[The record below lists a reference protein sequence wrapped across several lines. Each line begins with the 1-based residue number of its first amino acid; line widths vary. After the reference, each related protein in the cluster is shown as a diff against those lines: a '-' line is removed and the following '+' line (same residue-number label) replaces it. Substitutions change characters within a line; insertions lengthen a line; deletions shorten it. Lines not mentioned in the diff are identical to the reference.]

1 MCGRLNVIDC
11 PEVIDLCGQLG
22 INLQDQAMP
31 LRTSRFIRATNK
43 ISIVIEQKGERRL
56 QDAIWWLLLEQAEH
70 GFKPSEYTSFNTR
83 YDKLNVK
90 GSAGYV
96 AYRTQRCIIPVA
108 GFGETEVVDGKNRYT
123 DFVGKR
129 ALALGGLYRTW
140 LNKETG
146 EMTYSCSVITLPPHP
161 KLMPYHTKASP
172 LMLSQDVFDTW
183 LSPDQDV
190 SPFDKILTAKISVP
204 LMAIYIDKPSTFQQL
219 TAPQNI
225 DCDIDVYQE

>member
-22 INLQDQAMP
+22 INLQNQAMP

-43 ISIVIEQKGERRL
+43 ISIVVEQNDQRRL

-70 GFKPSEYTSFNTR
+70 GFKPSKYTSFNTR

-90 GSAGYV
+90 GSAGYA
-96 AYRTQRCIIPVA
+96 AYRTQRCIIPAA
-108 GFGETEVVDGKNRYT
+108 GFGETEVINGKNQYT
-123 DFVGKR
+123 DFIGQS

-140 LNKETG
+140 LNQETG
-146 EMTYSCSVITLPPHP
+146 ELTYSCSVITLPPHP

-172 LMLSQDVFDTW
+172 LMLTHDMFDLW

-190 SPFDKILTAKISVP
+190 AKFDKILAAKISVP
-204 LMAIYIDKPSTFQQL
+204 LSAIYIDKPSSFIPINESVLIT
-219 TAPQNI
+219 TG
-225 DCDIDVYQE
+225 

>member
-70 GFKPSEYTSFNTR
+70 GFKPSQYTSFNTR

-90 GSAGYV
+90 GSAGYS
-96 AYRTQRCIIPVA
+96 AFRTQRCIIPVA
-108 GFGETEVVDGKNRYT
+108 GFGETEVKDGKNQYT
-123 DFVGKR
+123 DFIGQSG
-129 ALALGGLYRTW
+129 LALGGLYRTW

-146 EMTYSCSVITLPPHP
+146 DLTYSCSVITLQPHP
-161 KLMPYHTKASP
+161 KLLPYHSKASP
-172 LMLSQDVFDTW
+172 LMLTQDEFDLWLSQEQDVGHFDN
-183 LSPDQDV
+183 L
-190 SPFDKILTAKISVP
+190 LVP
-204 LMAIYIDKPSTFQQL
+204 NVPVQLKAIPIDKPSLFNSIAEATL
-219 TAPQNI
+219 IAP
-225 DCDIDVYQE
+225 D

>member
-43 ISIVIEQKGERRL
+43 ISIVIEHKGERRL
-56 QDAIWWLLLEQAEH
+56 QDAIWWLLLEQTEH
-70 GFKPSEYTSFNTR
+70 GFKPSQYTSFNTR
-83 YDKLNVK
+83 YDKLNLK
-90 GSAGYV
+90 GSAGYA
-96 AYRTQRCIIPVA
+96 AYRTQRCIIPAA
-108 GFGETEVVDGKNRYT
+108 GFGETEVAEGKNQYT
-123 DFVGKR
+123 DFIGQQ

-146 EMTYSCSVITLPPHP
+146 ELTYSCSVITLPPHH

-172 LMLSQDVFDTW
+172 MMLSQDVFDTW

-190 SPFDKILTAKISVP
+190 SQFDKILAAKISVP
-204 LMAIYIDKPSTFQQL
+204 LTALPIDKPSTFNQMGDSVL
-219 TAPQNI
+219 ISA
-225 DCDIDVYQE
+225 D

>member
-22 INLQDQAMP
+22 INLQDQVMP

-43 ISIVIEQKGERRL
+43 ISIVVEQNGQRRL

-70 GFKPSEYTSFNTR
+70 GLKPSQYTSFNTR

-90 GSAGYV
+90 GSAGYA
-96 AYRTQRCIIPVA
+96 AYRSQRCIIPAA
-108 GFGETEVVDGKNRYT
+108 GFGETEVVNGKNQYT
-123 DFVGKR
+123 DFIGQSG
-129 ALALGGLYRTW
+129 LAFGGLYRTW

-146 EMTYSCSVITLPPHP
+146 ELTYSCSVITLPPHH

-172 LMLSQDVFDTW
+172 LMLPAECFDIW
-183 LSPDQDV
+183 LSADQDV
-190 SPFDKILTAKISVP
+190 RQFDEILQPRITVSLEA
-204 LMAIYIDKPSTFQQL
+204 LTIDKPSSYKTIEKHSMI
-219 TAPQNI
+219 AE
-225 DCDIDVYQE
+225 D

>member
-43 ISIVIEQKGERRL
+43 VSIVIEQHGHRRL

-70 GFKPSEYTSFNTR
+70 GFKPSQYTSFNTR

-90 GSAGYV
+90 GSAGYS
-96 AYRTQRCIIPVA
+96 AFRTQRCIIPAA
-108 GFGETEVVDGKNRYT
+108 GFGETEVVNGKNQYT
-123 DFVGKR
+123 DFIGQNG
-129 ALALGGLYRTW
+129 LALGGLYRTW

-146 EMTYSCSVITLPPHP
+146 ELTYSCSVITLPPHP
-161 KLMPYHTKASP
+161 KLLPYHSKASP
-172 LMLSQDVFDTW
+172 LVLTQDVVGLWLSQDQEVG
-183 LSPDQDV
+183 Q
-190 SPFDKILTAKISVP
+190 FDKLLAPKIPMHLNAVP
-204 LMAIYIDKPSTFQQL
+204 IDKPSTFNAIG
-219 TAPQNI
+219 APVLI
-225 DCDIDVYQE
+225 APD

>member
-43 ISIVIEQKGERRL
+43 ISIVVEQNGQRRL

-70 GFKPSEYTSFNTR
+70 GYKPSQYTSFNTR

-90 GSAGYV
+90 GSAGY
-96 AYRTQRCIIPVA
+96 AAFRTQRCIIPAA
-108 GFGETEVVDGKNRYT
+108 GFGETEVVNGKNQYT
-123 DFVGKR
+123 DFIGKSG
-129 ALALGGLYRTW
+129 LALGGLYRTW

-146 EMTYSCSVITLPPHP
+146 ELTYSCSVITLPPHP
-161 KLMPYHTKASP
+161 KLIPYHSKASP
-172 LMLSQDVFDTW
+172 LMLSPNVFDSW
-183 LSPDQDV
+183 LTIDRCI
-190 SPFDKILTAKISVP
+190 DKFENFLVP
-204 LMAIYIDKPSTFQQL
+204 NLPVDLNAIRIDKPSIFDEISE
-219 TAPQNI
+219 PVFI
-225 DCDIDVYQE
+225 KSD

>member
-43 ISIVIEQKGERRL
+43 VSIVVEQNGQRRL

-70 GFKPSEYTSFNTR
+70 GFKPSQYTSFNTR

-90 GSAGYV
+90 GSAGYA

-108 GFGETEVVDGKNRYT
+108 GFGETEVVDGKNQYT
-123 DFVGKR
+123 DFSGKSG
-129 ALALGGLYRTW
+129 LALGGLYRTW

-146 EMTYSCSVITLPPHP
+146 ELTYSCSVITLPPHS
-161 KLMPYHTKASP
+161 KLIPYHSKASP
-172 LMLSQDVFDTW
+172 LMLTPNTFDSW
-183 LSPDQDV
+183 LSQDQDV
-190 SPFDKILTAKISVP
+190 TKFGEILSPKISVP
-204 LMAIYIDKPSTFQQL
+204 LEAVHIDKPSTFK
-219 TAPQNI
+219 PVCSPVYI
-225 DCDIDVYQE
+225 DAD

>member
-22 INLQDQAMP
+22 ISLKDQAMP

-43 ISIVIEQKGERRL
+43 VSIVVEQNGQRRL

-70 GFKPSEYTSFNTR
+70 GFKPSQYTSFNTR

-90 GSAGYV
+90 GSAGYS
-96 AYRTQRCIIPVA
+96 AFRTQRCIIPAA
-108 GFGETEVVDGKNRYT
+108 GFGETEVVDGKNQYT
-123 DFVGKR
+123 DFIGESG
-129 ALALGGLYRTW
+129 LAMGGLYRTW

-146 EMTYSCSVITLPPHP
+146 ELTYSCSVITLPPHP

-190 SPFDKILTAKISVP
+190 SPFDKILAAKISVP
-204 LMAIYIDKPSTFQQL
+204 LMALPIDKPSTFNPAGEPVL
-219 TAPQNI
+219 IPV
-225 DCDIDVYQE
+225 D

>member
-43 ISIVIEQKGERRL
+43 ISIVVEQNGQRRL

-70 GFKPSEYTSFNTR
+70 GFKPSQYTSFNTR

-90 GSAGYV
+90 GSAGYS
-96 AYRTQRCIIPVA
+96 AFRTQRCIIPAA
-108 GFGETEVVDGKNRYT
+108 GFGETEVVNGKNQYT
-123 DFVGKR
+123 DFVGQSG
-129 ALALGGLYRTW
+129 LALGGLYRTW

-146 EMTYSCSVITLPPHP
+146 ELTYSCSVITLPPHP
-161 KLMPYHTKASP
+161 KILPYHSKASP
-172 LMLSQDVFDTW
+172 LMLPADRFDNW
-183 LSPDQDV
+183 LSADQDV
-190 SPFDKILTAKISVP
+190 GQFE
-204 LMAIYIDKPSTFQQL
+204 YIFQPRITVDLIAVGVDKPSSFN
-219 TAPQNI
+219 NI
-225 DCDIDVYQE
+225 TDSNVISID

>member
-31 LRTSRFIRATNK
+31 LRSSRFIRATNK
-43 ISIVIEQKGERRL
+43 ISIVVEQNGQRRL
-56 QDAIWWLLLEQAEH
+56 QDAFWWLLLEQAEH
-70 GFKPSEYTSFNTR
+70 GFKPSQYTSFNTR

-90 GSAGYV
+90 GSAGYA
-96 AYRTQRCIIPVA
+96 AYRTQRCIIPAA
-108 GFGETEVVDGKNRYT
+108 GFGETEVVNGENQYT
-123 DFVGKR
+123 DFIGQNG
-129 ALALGGLYRTW
+129 LALGGLYRTW

-172 LMLSQDVFDTW
+172 LMLKHDMFDLW
-183 LSPDQDV
+183 LSADQKV
-190 SPFDKILTAKISVP
+190 SQFETVLTPKIPIP
-204 LMAIYIDKPSTFQQL
+204 LVAIIIDKPSTHTKVSKEFFI
-219 TAPQNI
+219 TS
-225 DCDIDVYQE
+225 D